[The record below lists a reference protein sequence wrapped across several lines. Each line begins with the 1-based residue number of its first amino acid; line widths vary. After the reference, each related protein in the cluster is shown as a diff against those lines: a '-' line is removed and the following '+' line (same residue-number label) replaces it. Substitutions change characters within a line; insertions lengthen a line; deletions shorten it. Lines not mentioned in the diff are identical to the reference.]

1 MCEIK
6 IGIGNSF
13 EEWKQLEWRLT
24 SLTVDFSYGLIKT
37 VFKSR
42 FIFWT
47 KTKANIILLFLRAW
61 PKSGF
66 SIPFMCAIKTKI
78 ILDCI

>member
-1 MCEIK
+1 
-6 IGIGNSF
+6 
-13 EEWKQLEWRLT
+13 
-24 SLTVDFSYGLIKT
+24 
-37 VFKSR
+37 
-42 FIFWT
+42 
-47 KTKANIILLFLRAW
+47 LFLRAW